1 MKNLAWSILAI
12 FLFSHPVF
20 SQKTVTTLQVPGA
33 AEFCKIGPPLAD
45 YSVLPS
51 GRYVTP
57 AGKAVPITRAPYG
70 LAISPDGQTA
80 LVLHNDVVTK
90 IDLRNPDR
98 PVRMPSYDKSVPAVL
113 EGSSCMGIAFMPD
126 GKTAW
131 LSGGD
136 KGTVVLLDVANNRR
150 LTTISVDGDFS
161 GKKYEDS
168 YVTDIVLDEKRN
180 HLLAL
185 DRGNNRLIKLDLAS
199 QKLVASIPVG
209 RIPFGIAI
217 SPDGKTAFVA
227 NVGIFDYPLVPGLT
241 PENIGTM
248 GLEVPAY
255 GYPSKE
261 SEFGTNYSDGRKI
274 PGLGSPLD
282 ERAMSIWT
290 VDLEQNTVTGKF
302 KTGLQIGD
310 EFENEE
316 EEEEGEIV
324 GGAHP
329 NSVAV
334 GSRFAYI
341 SNSQNDLI
349 SVIPVASASAGVVP
363 SPSGG
368 GNNNLKV
375 VGRRRLKPT
384 LREIPLR
391 FQKTLD
397 HYRGIMPFGLALSP
411 DEKTLY
417 VACLSLNAVA
427 VVDTKKRKVKGY
439 IPTGWMPSRVKVSPD
454 GKQIFVTSA
463 RGYGAGPNGGAG
475 FAAPPQGTYIGDIQL
490 GTFQIVDVPDEET
503 LKKYTQQVLK
513 NTFREVQVVD
523 DGKNP
528 VPTLP
533 GLRESPIKHIVY
545 VTKEN
550 RTYDEVF
557 GQLPQARGDATLARF
572 GTGVDVPANKAGS
585 PAVTAANV
593 MPNHLKIAQQW
604 AFSDNF
610 YCDSDASIHG
620 HKWMVGTIPNEYVEV
635 NSQTSAEFK
644 PFSSAPGRRFPRT
657 TGAQDPED
665 YNERGGIWENLA
677 RDGVTYYN
685 FGEANEYTEPSEE
698 KFDTLFGA
706 RHSVVYPMPKVLF
719 DRTSFTY
726 PGYNMNVPDQFR
738 MDKFEEEFTKKWLA
752 GADSMPDV
760 LTIILPNDHGAGP
773 RPTEGYP
780 YLESY
785 MADNDLALGRLLHFL
800 SRTPYWKN
808 MLVIVTEDDPQGGID
823 HVDAHRSVL
832 MLAGP
837 YVKRGYVSHTHANF
851 GSLLRLIYTL
861 TDAGFVNHYDLTAS
875 LLTDFFTDQP
885 DFTPYTLE
893 PVDARIFDPQ
903 KAMDVYH
910 KTFDW
915 EKIKQGP
922 KMDDEGEMRKGFYEQ
937 QGKGN

>member
-1 MKNLAWSILAI
+1 
-12 FLFSHPVF
+12 
-20 SQKTVTTLQVPGA
+20 
-33 AEFCKIGPPLAD
+33 
-45 YSVLPS
+45 
-51 GRYVTP
+51 
-57 AGKAVPITRAPYG
+57 
-70 LAISPDGQTA
+70 
-80 LVLHNDVVTK
+80 
-90 IDLRNPDR
+90 
-98 PVRMPSYDKSVPAVL
+98 
-113 EGSSCMGIAFMPD
+113 
-126 GKTAW
+126 
-131 LSGGD
+131 
-136 KGTVVLLDVANNRR
+136 
-150 LTTISVDGDFS
+150 
-161 GKKYEDS
+161 
-168 YVTDIVLDEKRN
+168 
-180 HLLAL
+180 
-185 DRGNNRLIKLDLAS
+185 
-199 QKLVASIPVG
+199 
-209 RIPFGIAI
+209 
-217 SPDGKTAFVA
+217 
-227 NVGIFDYPLVPGLT
+227 
-241 PENIGTM
+241 
-248 GLEVPAY
+248 
-255 GYPSKE
+255 
-261 SEFGTNYSDGRKI
+261 
-274 PGLGSPLD
+274 
-282 ERAMSIWT
+282 
-290 VDLEQNTVTGKF
+290 
-302 KTGLQIGD
+302 
-310 EFENEE
+310 
-316 EEEEGEIV
+316 
-324 GGAHP
+324 
-329 NSVAV
+329 
-334 GSRFAYI
+334 
-341 SNSQNDLI
+341 
-349 SVIPVASASAGVVP
+349 
-363 SPSGG
+363 
-368 GNNNLKV
+368 
-375 VGRRRLKPT
+375 
-384 LREIPLR
+384 
-391 FQKTLD
+391 
-397 HYRGIMPFGLALSP
+397 MPFGVALSP
-411 DEKTLY
+411 DERTLY

-427 VVDTKKRKVKGY
+427 VIDTKKRKVRGY

-454 GKQIFVTSA
+454 GTKIYVASA

-490 GTFQIVDVPDEET
+490 GTFQIVEVPDDET

-513 NTFREVQVVD
+513 NTFREVPVTD

-528 VPTLP
+528 LPTLP
-533 GLRESPIKHIVY
+533 GLRESPIQHIVY

-557 GQLPQARGDATLARF
+557 GQLTQARGDATLARF

-585 PAVTAANV
+585 PAVDKADI

-657 TGAQDPED
+657 TGATDPED

-698 KFDTLFGA
+698 QFDTLFGA

-726 PGYNMNVPDQFR
+726 PGYNTNVPDQFR
-738 MDKFEEEFTKKWLA
+738 MDKFEEEFAKKWGSLPPA
-752 GADSMPDV
+752 PSQGGGGEPASAPV
-760 LTIILPNDHGAGP
+760 IGSPAAPIPPPWEGVRGRPERPGLPQVITIILPNDHGAGP
-773 RPTEGYP
+773 RPAEGYP

-808 MLVIVTEDDPQGGID
+808 MLVIVTEDDPQGGVD

-861 TDAGFVNHYDLTAS
+861 TGAGFVNHYDLTAS

-893 PVDARIFDPQ
+893 LPDMRIFDPQ

-922 KMDDEGEMRKGFYEQ
+922 KLDDEGEQRKWFYEQ
-937 QGKGN
+937 QKKGN

>member
-1 MKNLAWSILAI
+1 MKNTTLPILAF
-12 FLFSHPVF
+12 FLFSQPIF
-20 SQKTVTTLQVPGA
+20 SQKTVTTLQVPGT
-33 AEFCKIGPPLAD
+33 AEFCKIDPAGN
-45 YSVLPS
+45 SVLPS

-57 AGKAVPITRAPYG
+57 AGKAIPITRAPYG
-70 LAISPDGQTA
+70 MAISPDGQTA

-98 PVRMPSYDKSVPAVL
+98 PVRMPSYDKAVPSVL
-113 EGSSCMGIAFMPD
+113 EGSSCMGIAFLPD

-136 KGTVVLLDVANNRR
+136 KGTVILLDVGNSRN
-150 LTTISVDGDFS
+150 LKTFNIDGDFS

-168 YVTDIVLDEKRN
+168 YVTDIVFDEKRN
-180 HLLAL
+180 QLLAL
-185 DRGNNRLIKLDLAS
+185 DRGNNRLVKLDLAS
-199 QKLVASIPVG
+199 QKVVASIPVG

-227 NVGIFDYPLVPGLT
+227 NVGLFDYPLVPGVT
-241 PENIGTM
+241 PENAATM

-261 SEFGTNYSDGRKI
+261 AEEGVVYRDGRKI

-282 ERAMSIWT
+282 EQAMSIWT
-290 VDLEQNTVTGKF
+290 VDLDKNLVTGKF
-302 KTGLQIGD
+302 KTGLQIGE

-334 GSRFAYI
+334 GSRCAYI

-349 SVIPVASASAGVVP
+349 SVFDLKKG
-363 SPSGG
+363 
-368 GNNNLKV
+368 KV
-375 VGRRRLKPT
+375 VAD
-384 LREIPLR
+384 IPLK
-391 FQKTLD
+391 FHKKLD
-397 HYRGIMPFGLALSP
+397 QYRGIMPFGISLSP

-427 VVDTKKRKVKGY
+427 VIDVKKRKVRGY
-439 IPTGWMPSRVKVSPD
+439 IPTGWMPSRVKLSPD
-454 GKQIFVTSA
+454 GSKIYVTSA
-463 RGYGAGPNGGAG
+463 RGYGAGPNGGEG
-475 FAAPPQGTYIGDIQL
+475 FTAPPQGTYIGDIQL
-490 GTFQIVDVPDEET
+490 GTFQIVDVPDEAT
-503 LKKYTQQVLK
+503 LEKYTQQVLK
-513 NTFREVQVVD
+513 NTFREVPVMD

-528 VPTLP
+528 LPALP

-545 VTKEN
+545 ITKEN
-550 RTYDEVF
+550 RTFDEVF
-557 GQLPQARGDATLARF
+557 GQLPQAKGDATIARF
-572 GTGVDVPANKAGS
+572 GTGVDVPANKDGS
-585 PAVTAANV
+585 PAVSAAKV

-635 NSQTSAEFK
+635 NSQTSADHK

-657 TGAQDPED
+657 TGATDPED
-665 YNERGGIWENLA
+665 YNERGGIWEKLA
-677 RDGVTYYN
+677 RREVSYYN

-726 PGYNMNVPDQFR
+726 PGYNTNVPDQFR
-738 MDKFEEEFTKKWLA
+738 MDKFEEEFAKKWLT
-752 GADSMPDV
+752 GNDSMPDV
-760 LTIILPNDHGAGP
+760 VTLILPNDHGAGP

-808 MLVIVTEDDPQGGID
+808 MLVVVTEDDPQGGID
-823 HVDAHRSVL
+823 HVDSHRSVL
-832 MLAGP
+832 LMAGP

-851 GSLLRLIYTL
+851 GSLLRVIYTL
-861 TDAGFVNHYDLTAS
+861 TGAGFVNHYDLTAS
-875 LLTDFFTDQP
+875 LLTDFFTDKP

-893 PVDARIFDPQ
+893 PSDTRIFDPQ

-915 EKIKQGP
+915 EKIKRGP
-922 KMDDEGEMRKGFYEQ
+922 KMDDEGEMRKSFYEQ
-937 QGKGN
+937 QKGN

>member
-1 MKNLAWSILAI
+1 MKNTTLAI
-12 FLFSHPVF
+12 AAILLISQSIF
-20 SQKTVTTLQVPGA
+20 SQKPVTTLQVPGA
-33 AEFCKIGPPLAD
+33 AEFCKIDRAG
-45 YSVLPS
+45 YSILPS

-57 AGKAVPITRAPYG
+57 AGKTVPITKAPYG

-98 PVRMPSYDKSVPAVL
+98 PVRMPSYDKALPAVL

-136 KGTVVLLDVANNRR
+136 KGTVVLLDVENNRNLR
-150 LTTISVDGDFS
+150 TFSLDGEFS
-161 GKKYEDS
+161 GRKYEDS
-168 YVTDIVLDEKRN
+168 YITDIVLDKKRN

-185 DRGNNRLIKLDLAS
+185 DRANNRLIKFDIAS
-199 QKLVASIPVG
+199 QKVAASIPVG

-217 SPDGKTAFVA
+217 SPDGKSAFVA
-227 NVGIFDYPLVPGLT
+227 NVGLFEYPLVPGLT
-241 PENIGTM
+241 KDNYLTM

-261 SEFGTNYSDGRKI
+261 AEQGVTYPDGRKI

-349 SVIPVASASAGVVP
+349 SVFD
-363 SPSGG
+363 
-368 GNNNLKV
+368 LKKHKV
-375 VGRRRLKPT
+375 VKD
-384 LREIPLR
+384 IPLK
-391 FQKTLD
+391 FHKTLD
-397 HYRGIMPFGLALSP
+397 HYRGIMPFGVALSP

-427 VVDTKKRKVKGY
+427 VIDTKKGKVKGY

-463 RGYGAGPNGGAG
+463 RGYGAGPNGGKG
-475 FAAPPQGTYIGDIQL
+475 FVDPPQGTYIGDIQL
-490 GTFQIVDVPDEET
+490 GIFQMIDVPDAAT
-503 LKKYTQQVLK
+503 LASYTHQVLN
-513 NTFREVQVVD
+513 NTFRKVQVLD

-528 VPTLP
+528 LPVLP

-557 GQLPQARGDATLARF
+557 GQLLQAKGDPTIARF
-572 GTGVDVPANKAGS
+572 GNDVDVPTNKEGS
-585 PAVTAANV
+585 PAVSKADI

-604 AFSDNF
+604 AVSDNF

-644 PFSSAPGRRFPRT
+644 PASSAPGRRFPRT

-726 PGYNMNVPDQFR
+726 PGYNTNVPDQFR
-738 MDKFEEEFTKKWLA
+738 MDKFEEEFMQKW
-752 GADSMPDV
+752 GSGKDSMPDV
-760 LTIILPNDHGAGP
+760 VTIILPNDHGSGP

-785 MADNDLALGRLLHFL
+785 MSDNDLALGRLLHFL

-808 MLVIVTEDDPQGGID
+808 MLVVVTEDDPQGGID

-832 MLAGP
+832 LMAGP

-875 LLTDFFTDQP
+875 LLTDFFTDKP
-885 DFTPYTLE
+885 DYTPYTLE

-903 KAMDVYH
+903 KAMDIYH

-922 KMDDEGEMRKGFYEQ
+922 KLDDEGEQRKWFYEQ

>member
-1 MKNLAWSILAI
+1 M
-12 FLFSHPVF
+12 
-20 SQKTVTTLQVPGA
+20 LQVPGA
-33 AEFCKIGPPLAD
+33 AEFCKIDPNG

-57 AGKAVPITRAPYG
+57 AGKSVPITRAPYG
-70 LAISPDGQTA
+70 LAVSPTGQTA
-80 LVLHNDVVTK
+80 LVLHNNVVTK
-90 IDLRNPDR
+90 IDLQNPDQA
-98 PVRMPSYDKSVPAVL
+98 VRMPGYDQKTPAIL
-113 EGSSCMGIAFMPD
+113 EGSSCMGIAYMPN
-126 GKTAW
+126 GSNAW

-136 KGTVVLLDVANNRR
+136 KGTVVLLDVEKNSR
-150 LTTISVDGDFS
+150 LQTISLNGSFA
-161 GKKYEDS
+161 GRNFEDS
-168 YVTDIVLDEKRN
+168 YVTDLVLDKSGKQ
-180 HLLAL
+180 LLVL
-185 DRGNNRLIKLDLAS
+185 DRGNNRLVKLDLAS
-199 QKLVASIPVG
+199 QKTVASIPVG
-209 RIPFGIAI
+209 RIPFGIAL
-217 SPDGKTAFVA
+217 SQDGKTAFVA
-227 NVGIFDYPLVPGLT
+227 NVGLFEYPLVPGVT
-241 PENIGTM
+241 PENMGTM

-261 SEFGTNYSDGRKI
+261 AEEGVVYPDGRKI

-290 VDLEQNTVTGKF
+290 IDLEKNTVKGKF
-302 KTGLQIGD
+302 KTGLQIGA

-334 GSRFAYI
+334 GNRYAYI
-341 SNSQNDLI
+341 SNAQNDLI
-349 SVIPVASASAGVVP
+349 SVFD
-363 SPSGG
+363 
-368 GNNNLKV
+368 LKKHKV
-375 VGRRRLKPT
+375 VRQ
-384 LREIPLR
+384 IPLR
-391 FQKTLD
+391 VHPKLD
-397 HYRGIMPFGLALSP
+397 AYRGVMPFGVTLSP

-427 VVDTKKRKVKGY
+427 VIDTRKNKVLGY
-439 IPTGWMPSRVKVSPD
+439 IPTGWMPSRVKTSPD
-454 GKQIFVTSA
+454 GRRIYVTSA
-463 RGYGAGPNGGAG
+463 RGYGAGPNGGKD
-475 FAAPPQGTYIGDIQL
+475 FVAPPQGAYIGDIQL
-490 GTFQIVDVPDEET
+490 GIFQIVDAPDAAT
-503 LKKYTQQVLK
+503 LAQYTQQVLR
-513 NTFREVQVVD
+513 NTFKEIPVTD

-528 VPTLP
+528 VPMLP
-533 GLRESPIKHIVY
+533 GMRQSPIKHIVY

-557 GQLPQARGDATLARF
+557 GQLPQGKGDPAIARF
-572 GTGVDVPANKAGS
+572 GKDVDVPTNKAGS
-585 PAVTAANV
+585 PAVKKADI

-604 AFSDNF
+604 AVSDNF

-635 NSQTSAEFK
+635 NSQTTADHK
-644 PFSSAPGRRFPRT
+644 PFSTAPGRRFPRT
-657 TGAQDPED
+657 TGATDPED

-677 RDGVTYYN
+677 RDGVSYYN

-726 PGYNMNVPDQFR
+726 PGYNTNVPDQFR
-738 MDKFEEEFTKKWLA
+738 MDKFEEEFMAKW
-752 GADSMPDV
+752 GSGKDSMPSV
-760 LTIILPNDHGAGP
+760 VTIILPNDHGSGP

-785 MADNDLALGRLLHFL
+785 MSDNDLALGRLLHFL

-808 MLVIVTEDDPQGGID
+808 MLVVVTEDDPQGGVD

-832 MLAGP
+832 MMAGP

-851 GSLLRLIYTL
+851 GSLIRLIYTL
-861 TDAGFVNHYDLTAS
+861 TDAGFVNQYDVTAS
-875 LLTDFFTDQP
+875 QLTDFFTPVP

-893 PVDARIFDPQ
+893 GVDPRIFDPQ

-910 KTFDW
+910 KTFNW
-915 EKIKQGP
+915 EKIKEGP
-922 KMDDEGEMRKGFYEQ
+922 KLDDENEQRKWFYEQ
-937 QGKGN
+937 QRKNK

>member
-1 MKNLAWSILAI
+1 MKNTTLLLAAILLI
-12 FLFSHPVF
+12 SHPIF
-20 SQKTVTTLQVPGA
+20 SQKIVTTYQVPGA
-33 AEFCKIGPPLAD
+33 AEFCKIDPKG

-57 AGKAVPITRAPYG
+57 AGKAIPITRAPYG

-90 IDLRNPDR
+90 IDLRHPDR
-98 PVRMPSYDKSVPAVL
+98 PVRMPSYDKAIPPVL
-113 EGSSCMGIAFMPD
+113 EGSSCMGIAYLPD

-136 KGTVVLLDVANNRR
+136 KGTVVLLDVENNRN
-150 LTTISVDGDFS
+150 LLTISLNGKFS
-161 GKKYEDS
+161 GKNFEDS
-168 YVTDIVLDEKRN
+168 YVTDLVLDKKRN

-185 DRGNNRLIKLDLAS
+185 DRGNNRLIKLDLTPQPA
-199 QKLVASIPVG
+199 KGGAVIASIPVG

-241 PENIGTM
+241 PENIGKM

-261 SEFGTNYSDGRKI
+261 AEEGTTYSDGRKI

-290 VDLEQNTVTGKF
+290 VDLDKNTVTGKF

-349 SVIPVASASAGVVP
+349 SVFD
-363 SPSGG
+363 
-368 GNNNLKV
+368 LKKQKV
-375 VGRRRLKPT
+375 VKD
-384 LREIPLR
+384 IPLK
-391 FQKTLD
+391 FHKTLD
-397 HYRGIMPFGLALSP
+397 HYRGIMPFGVALSP

-427 VVDTKKRKVKGY
+427 VIDTKKRKVKGY

-463 RGYGAGPNGGAG
+463 RGYGAGPNGGKG
-475 FAAPPQGTYIGDIQL
+475 FIDPPQGAYIGDIQL
-490 GTFQIVDVPDEET
+490 GIFQIIDVPDAAT
-503 LKKYTQQVLK
+503 LANYTQQVLK
-513 NTFREVQVVD
+513 NTFREVPVVD

-528 VPTLP
+528 LPVLP

-557 GQLPQARGDATLARF
+557 GQLPQAKGDPTIARF
-572 GTGVDVPANKAGS
+572 GNDVDVPANKDGS
-585 PAVTAANV
+585 PAVAKADI

-604 AFSDNF
+604 AASDNF

-635 NSQTSAEFK
+635 NSQTSADHK

-726 PGYNMNVPDQFR
+726 PGYNTNVPDQFR
-738 MDKFEEEFTKKWLA
+738 MDKFEEEFMAKW
-752 GADSMPDV
+752 GSGKDSMPDV
-760 LTIILPNDHGAGP
+760 LTIILPNDHGSGP

-785 MADNDLALGRLLHFL
+785 MSDNDLALGRLLHFL

-808 MLVIVTEDDPQGGID
+808 MLVVVTEDDPQGGID

-832 MLAGP
+832 LMAGP

-875 LLTDFFTDQP
+875 LLTDFFTDKP
-885 DFTPYTLE
+885 DYTPYTLE

-903 KAMDVYH
+903 KAMDIYH
-910 KTFDW
+910 KTFNW

-922 KMDDEGEMRKGFYEQ
+922 KLDDEGEQRKWFYEQ
-937 QGKGN
+937 QGKN